1 MLRLTATRASGE
13 NTNPLPQKRRKPP
26 TPKKTGRKLNV
37 KTTNLHIVC
46 EFAFTVHGK
55 IEMMA
60 SNMLQEDFSR
70 IVLLR
75 S

>member
-1 MLRLTATRASGE
+1 MSNCNAGFWGEHKSFATKKKKA
-13 NTNPLPQKRRKPP
+13 P
-26 TPKKTGRKLNV
+26 PKKKPGRKLNV

-60 SNMLQEDFSR
+60 SNMLQEDFGR